1 MLDFVRSGDNYIYW
15 DSNNPS
21 NKIHAYVSNI
31 GDGYYLT
38 SEGFLNSTPFL
49 IAKVSDKRE
58 YCSKV
63 LGKCVDS
70 GGDFPFLDSVE
81 EVHEV
86 IDSLKGLPNMNKECD
101 SQNKEDDITRIEVP
115 EGMMIQG
122 SGNPR
127 VYFIVP
133 KEGMQGYRIT
143 EEGDIWEAKGPSSY
157 KGIFRT
163 EKHAK
168 SALAWAQ
175 ISQLMPLYGGEISKS
190 ELVDKNFTK
199 YCVIREENSLVY
211 HVASYTY
218 SPIAFHTEEQRTAFM
233 KEHRNLVE
241 EYYML

>member
-1 MLDFVRSGDNYIYW
+1 MLDFVRSGNNYIYW
-15 DSNNPS
+15 DSNTPS
-21 NKIHAYVSNI
+21 KKIHAHVSNK
-31 GDGYYLT
+31 GDEYYLA

-70 GGDFPFLDSVE
+70 GVDFPFLYSVE

-86 IDSLKGLPNMNKECD
+86 MDSLKGLPKMNEECN
-101 SQNKEDDITRIEVP
+101 SQNKEDNITRIEVP

-122 SGNPR
+122 SGDPR
-127 VYFIVP
+127 VYLIVP
-133 KEGMQGYRIT
+133 KEGMQGYKIT
-143 EEGDIWEAKGPSSY
+143 EEGDIWEARGPSSY

-175 ISQLMPLYGGEISKS
+175 ISQLMPLYGGEISES
-190 ELVDKNFTK
+190 EWMDANLPKYDISRVEDKLHYTTL
-199 YCVIREENSLVY
+199 Y
-211 HVASYTY
+211 YTY
-218 SPIAFHTEEQRTAFM
+218 SPIAFHTEGQRATFM
-233 KEHRNLVE
+233 EKHRNLIE